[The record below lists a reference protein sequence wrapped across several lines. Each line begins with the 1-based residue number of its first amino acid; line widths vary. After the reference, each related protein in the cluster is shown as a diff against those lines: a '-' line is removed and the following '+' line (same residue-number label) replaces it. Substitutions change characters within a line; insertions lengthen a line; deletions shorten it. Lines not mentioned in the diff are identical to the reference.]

1 MEGFLRAATPRLAK
15 LQVPREQLL
24 EVLEQIHSGSC
35 GTLYHATMTTKDHPK
50 PKSVVLKAL
59 EGKVENQF
67 LSPFTSLL

>member
-1 MEGFLRAATPRLAK
+1 
-15 LQVPREQLL
+15 
-24 EVLEQIHSGSC
+24 
-35 GTLYHATMTTKDHPK
+35 MTTKDHPK